1 MASQVPGFDISLSE
15 LAMALLSASEVVARA
30 RLIAQ
35 QVAELVPGSGVVVY
49 VIDRS
54 GEPVWVPKATAGE
67 VAFEEPQIPLDFGT
81 LGALSQKREPVS
93 FSGVRL
99 RREQYNHLNVRR
111 TLVSLVGL
119 PMVAGDE
126 LVGAFEVLTFNT
138 PLHES
143 SLPPLVELARLGALG
158 ISAGL
163 AYESE
168 RNTSLESITR
178 LTQLYDLERTFN
190 STLEMENLLPLITSK
205 YQELLNVQAVNLWM
219 VEDEGVRLMSRAG
232 TDPTVELDAVQSA
245 GGGLSGDL
253 AESGEAVLINADS
266 DERLQRRNERV
277 EEGAIFSL
285 MAAPLMHDGAEVG
298 LVECINKTDGAPFDD
313 DDLFFL
319 TTINETASSALHN
332 ASLLQAERK
341 VEILE
346 TLVSVSHEITST
358 LNLDRVLQTLV
369 NAPQAVIPYERAAIA
384 VEQRGKFRLGAIS
397 GMYEVHTD
405 DPDVKPL
412 NGVLQWASAS
422 TEAVFVCQRGERP
435 EAEREETIAKFQK
448 YFAETGMRGFYAV
461 PLVDDDGCV
470 GILSFESRDPDF
482 LSQAHLEMIQVIA
495 AQATVALRNAALYK
509 EVPFIDFIQPMLEK
523 KRKFLSMEKSRRAAT
538 LGLAAAVVAFATF
551 FPIPMRIAGSATV
564 APVHTAQVQP
574 ELEGIVK
581 GVYVRESD
589 SVKRGTILADLE
601 DWEYRMGLA
610 GAQAK
615 YGTAISEMNRAL
627 AGNDGTQAGIL
638 RVQADFW
645 AAEVARARERVEKT
659 HIRSPIDGVVTT
671 PHVENF
677 VGRRLAYG
685 EKFAEVV
692 DLSHATVDVAVD
704 EDDVPLLWVGER
716 AAVKLEGFPTRR
728 FKGDVV
734 VVSPKGGLDGNKR
747 VFFARVLLPNPDGVI
762 RAGMQGRAKVSVGWH
777 AVGYVLFR
785 GPAIWLYSKLW
796 SWFGW

>member
-1 MASQVPGFDISLSE
+1 
-15 LAMALLSASEVVARA
+15 
-30 RLIAQ
+30 
-35 QVAELVPGSGVVVY
+35 
-49 VIDRS
+49 
-54 GEPVWVPKATAGE
+54 
-67 VAFEEPQIPLDFGT
+67 
-81 LGALSQKREPVS
+81 
-93 FSGVRL
+93 
-99 RREQYNHLNVRR
+99 
-111 TLVSLVGL
+111 
-119 PMVAGDE
+119 
-126 LVGAFEVLTFNT
+126 
-138 PLHES
+138 
-143 SLPPLVELARLGALG
+143 
-158 ISAGL
+158 
-163 AYESE
+163 
-168 RNTSLESITR
+168 
-178 LTQLYDLERTFN
+178 
-190 STLEMENLLPLITSK
+190 
-205 YQELLNVQAVNLWM
+205 
-219 VEDEGVRLMSRAG
+219 
-232 TDPTVELDAVQSA
+232 
-245 GGGLSGDL
+245 
-253 AESGEAVLINADS
+253 
-266 DERLQRRNERV
+266 
-277 EEGAIFSL
+277 
-285 MAAPLMHDGAEVG
+285 
-298 LVECINKTDGAPFDD
+298 
-313 DDLFFL
+313 
-319 TTINETASSALHN
+319 
-332 ASLLQAERK
+332 
-341 VEILE
+341 
-346 TLVSVSHEITST
+346 
-358 LNLDRVLQTLV
+358 
-369 NAPQAVIPYERAAIA
+369 
-384 VEQRGKFRLGAIS
+384 
-397 GMYEVHTD
+397 MYEVHTD

-615 YGTAISEMNRAL
+615 YGTAISGMNRAL